1 MENRR
6 NTKFNQSVKDD
17 LSKTILTTVF
27 NQLMEQQLTEYIQ
40 ANDYERSNQRVSQR
54 NGYYPREWT
63 TRLGTLNLTVA
74 SYTRR

>member
-1 MENRR
+1 MTHLHFTLKTEEIQSLI
-6 NTKFNQSVKDD
+6 NQSVNDN

-27 NQLMEQQLTEYIQ
+27 NQLMEQQRTKYIQ

-63 TRLGTLNLTVA
+63 TRE
-74 SYTRR
+74 

>member
-1 MENRR
+1 MTHLHFTLKTEEIQSLI
-6 NTKFNQSVKDD
+6 NQSVNDD

-27 NQLMEQQLTEYIQ
+27 NQLMEQQRTKYIQ

-63 TRLGTLNLTVA
+63 TRE
-74 SYTRR
+74 